1 MTASY
6 TDQTGFVARFD
17 WGEAGLRALAP
28 YISVLVIV
36 DVLSFTTAVSVAV
49 ERGAIVYPHRWHDE
63 SALIRARELGA
74 TLAVSRAG
82 VSPESPYSLSPGS
95 LQTLPR
101 GTKLVLPSPNGAT
114 LSAIAG
120 GYGCTVLAGCL
131 RNASAVGRACVEL
144 GTSIAV
150 IAAGE
155 RWSDERGLRPAFED
169 LIGAGAI
176 LKALHAASYAPE
188 ALAAIGA
195 FDAARHALADNLA
208 GCASGRELIERGFPE
223 DVAIASEI
231 DSSGHVPVLIDGVY
245 RSNPQ
250 SSSLS

>member
-28 YISVLVIV
+28 YVSVVVIV

-63 SALIRARELGA
+63 SALIRASELGA
-74 TLAVSRAG
+74 ALAVSRAR

-95 LQTLPR
+95 LQTLPK
-101 GTKLVLPSPNGAT
+101 GAKLVLPSPNGAT

-120 GYGCTVLAGCL
+120 DYSCTVLAGCL

-144 GTSIAV
+144 GTPIAV

-155 RWSDERGLRPAFED
+155 RWSDGGGLRPAFED

-176 LKALHAASYAPE
+176 LKAMRAASYAPE

-195 FDAARHALADNLA
+195 FDAARTALAGNLDR
-208 GCASGRELIERGFPE
+208 CASGRELIERGYPD
-223 DVAIASEI
+223 DVAIASDLDI
-231 DSSGHVPVLIDGVY
+231 SDHVPVLIEGAY
-245 RSNPQ
+245 RSNP
-250 SSSLS
+250 